1 MAENQEAVLEA
12 ALTAEDKEVVK
23 SVLAK
28 LYPLFEEGKIPNDVI
43 AKLGALVG
51 YPAPEAAYPYPYPG
65 KYPYPSTY
73 PYPQAKELEKFLEG
87 LPNREEVE
95 TVISQAISEVQ
106 KSLEETR
113 KKDLEALQKAQAEVE
128 ELRKALEAER
138 DAREAAQLT
147 ADLKA
152 KYQTIANVQPDLI
165 DLAVSLRKSADF
177 EKLMTAL
184 ERIELLLSKAPLL
197 KEIGENVPQEKS
209 EAELL
214 DERARELLAKGLART
229 LEQARVKVIQSDPE
243 LYKKL
248 RGGA

>member
-1 MAENQEAVLEA
+1 MEHQESVLEA

-23 SVLAK
+23 GVLAK
-28 LYPLFEEGKIPNDVI
+28 LYPLFEEGKIPSDVI

-51 YPAPEAAYPYPYPG
+51 YPAPEAAYPYPG
-65 KYPYPSTY
+65 KYPYPH
-73 PYPQAKELEKFLEG
+73 PYPQAKELEKLLEG

-95 TVISQAISEVQ
+95 TVISKAISEVQ

-113 KKDLEALQKAQAEVE
+113 KRDLETLQKAQAEVE

-152 KYQTIANVQPDLI
+152 KYQTIAAVQPDLLE
-165 DLAVSLRKSADF
+165 LAVSLRKCADF
-177 EKLMTAL
+177 ERFIKAI
-184 ERIELLLSKAPLL
+184 ERVELLLSKSPLL
-197 KEIGENVPQEKS
+197 KEIGESAPQEKS